1 MKSPEYLREVY
12 FYFEVSF
19 DNKVLLSYSFGIPIK
34 IENHH
39 GIPYIDL
46 KKKIFIL
53 KRNEHKVVYFILKII
68 YFLNFSKLSK
78 INYRN
83 FLQSTRVWVEII
95 KLNDPFLLFLTI
107 STNSHDADLRYSSF
121 KS

>member
-1 MKSPEYLREVY
+1 MKSPECLREVY

-46 KKKIFIL
+46 RKKIFIL
-53 KRNEHKVVYFILKII
+53 KRNGHKVVYFILKII
-68 YFLNFSKLSK
+68 YFRNFS
-78 INYRN
+78 
-83 FLQSTRVWVEII
+83 
-95 KLNDPFLLFLTI
+95 
-107 STNSHDADLRYSSF
+107 
-121 KS
+121 